1 MFHIL
6 YVDYY
11 RLFNDN
17 DDLSAF
23 FDDINFIHRTIFTNI
38 SLDVGKN
45 IIEGSFKILTGAA
58 LVSLLTLLKRIFII
72 RNFEKENTFFHLIR
86 LDYGD
91 TLYDYTY
98 DMSIHYPLKARDNT
112 VQYFSS

>member
-11 RLFNDN
+11 RLFTDN

-23 FDDINFIHRTIFTNI
+23 FNDINFIHRTIFTNI
-38 SLDVGKN
+38 SLDVGEN
-45 IIEGSFKILTGAA
+45 IIEGSFKILKGAA
-58 LVSLLTLLKRIFII
+58 LVSLLTLLKRIYII
-72 RNFEKENTFFHLIR
+72 RNFEKENTLLHLIR

-91 TLYDYTY
+91 TLYDHTY
-98 DMSIHYPLKARDNT
+98 NMSIHYSLKAKYNT
-112 VQYFSS
+112 VKYFSS